1 MRCWRARKEADYL
14 RKRVCSAV
22 LIQSAWKTYVARK
35 KLILLKQAAI
45 ILQAHYK
52 GRLAR
57 KKFAIDLENFRKER
71 ERKRKEEEALRKKR
85 ERERLEAQRRESEPH
100 SWTFPQP
107 YIHHVYTQ
115 CSVYMYEGRFCCIVF
130 HFACALSIDLLVFHM
145 YRKGKKRA

>member
-1 MRCWRARKEADYL
+1 MDGKGLGYLRPHPIEARSLSVVAIGTTLFLEYYPLYTVLRQQCAVRCWCARKEVDYL

-57 KKFAIDLENFRKER
+57 KKFAVDLEKFRQEI

-85 ERERLEAQRRESEPH
+85 ERERLEVQRRESESH
-100 SWTFPQP
+100 SWTIP
-107 YIHHVYTQ
+107 
-115 CSVYMYEGRFCCIVF
+115 
-130 HFACALSIDLLVFHM
+130 
-145 YRKGKKRA
+145 